1 MDKPGFLGSER
12 LAEQRAA
19 GPPRKRLVS
28 LVLSSPEPVLWGGE
42 RFYRDGAVAGFTT
55 SGAYGHTVGAAVG
68 LGYVHADEPVS
79 ASYLADGSFEVDV
92 AGDRVEATA
101 SLGPLLDPERA
112 RILR

>member
-1 MDKPGFLGSER
+1 M
-12 LAEQRAA
+12 
-19 GPPRKRLVS
+19 S

-55 SGAYGHTVGAAVG
+55 SGAYGHTVGAAVA

-79 ASYLADGSFEVDV
+79 AAYLAAGSFEVDV
-92 AGDRVEATA
+92 AGERVEPRRR
-101 SLGPLLDPERA
+101 SGRCYDPERA